1 MRITFLCRRCYGE
14 CQARPREKG
23 VPATC
28 RSCGTMQP
36 LRFTQAHLA
45 GNRVDRC
52 AVCSR
57 EDFYV
62 REEPRKLMGLVYLL
76 LGLGLAYW
84 TWGISLFA
92 GLLAF
97 DRYFRRFPKLT
108 ICYHC
113 YAKYRDCRPSPEH
126 GEYDL
131 AFAEQLEKE
140 VRNDR
145 TLRDFS

>member
-14 CQARPREKG
+14 CQARPQEKG
-23 VPATC
+23 VPVAC
-28 RSCGTMQP
+28 RSCGTTQP
-36 LRFTQAHLA
+36 LRFTRAHLTE
-45 GNRVDRC
+45 NRVDCC
-52 AVCSR
+52 AVCGR

-84 TWGISLFA
+84 TYGISLVP
-92 GLLAF
+92 GLLGF
-97 DRYFRRFPKLT
+97 DRYFRKFPKLT

-113 YAKYRDCRPSPEH
+113 YAKYRDCHPSPEH
-126 GEYDL
+126 KEYDL
-131 AFAEQLEKE
+131 QFAERLERE
-140 VRNDR
+140 IRNDR